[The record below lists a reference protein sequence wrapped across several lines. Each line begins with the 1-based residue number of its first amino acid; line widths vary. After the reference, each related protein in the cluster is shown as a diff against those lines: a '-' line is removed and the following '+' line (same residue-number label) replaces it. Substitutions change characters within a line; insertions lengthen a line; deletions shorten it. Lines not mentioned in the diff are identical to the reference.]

1 MLSLARTPRTLYH
14 GRMDASAKPEDRK
27 LAQAPLEWSAH
38 EYVHVEKTTEWY
50 WALGLVAV
58 AGAIAALLA
67 NDVLFALFIL
77 IIAFVLALFASRPPQ
92 IVHFSIS
99 QRGVRIDDDLHPYN
113 SIKSFAI
120 HELSP
125 DHTPKLILET
135 SRMIVPH
142 IVIPL
147 EGIHAD
153 DVHKYLARFL
163 PEEDHVEPLS
173 HRIMEWLGF

>member
-1 MLSLARTPRTLYH
+1 MHTMEAAELS
-14 GRMDASAKPEDRK
+14 GDRK
-27 LAQAPLEWSAH
+27 FAQAPLEWSAH
-38 EYVHVEKTTEWY
+38 EYEHIEKTTEWY

-67 NDVLFALFIL
+67 NNVLFALLIL
-77 IIAFVLALFASRPPQ
+77 IGAFVLALLASRPPR

-113 SIKSFAI
+113 SLKSFAV
-120 HELSP
+120 HEISS
-125 DHTPKLILET
+125 DHVPKLIIET
-135 SRMIVPH
+135 SRMIAPH
-142 IVIPL
+142 LVIPL
-147 EGIHAD
+147 EGVHAD
-153 DVHKYLARFL
+153 DVHKYLARFI